1 MNSSLP
7 TASSEKPISTANE
20 AYENWFR
27 EKVQE
32 ALDNPKTTLSHQQAM
47 ALVQS
52 QLSTLRATHAP
63 GALE

>member
-1 MNSSLP
+1 MKSSP
-7 TASSEKPISTANE
+7 ATASSAKPISTPNE
-20 AYENWFR
+20 AYEAWFR

-32 ALDNPKTTLSHQQAM
+32 ALDNPKTTLTHQQAM

-52 QLSTLRATHAP
+52 QLATLRATHAP

>member
-1 MNSSLP
+1 MKSSP
-7 TASSEKPISTANE
+7 ATAFSAKPISTRNE
-20 AYENWFR
+20 AYEAWFR

-52 QLSTLRATHAP
+52 QLSTLRATDAP